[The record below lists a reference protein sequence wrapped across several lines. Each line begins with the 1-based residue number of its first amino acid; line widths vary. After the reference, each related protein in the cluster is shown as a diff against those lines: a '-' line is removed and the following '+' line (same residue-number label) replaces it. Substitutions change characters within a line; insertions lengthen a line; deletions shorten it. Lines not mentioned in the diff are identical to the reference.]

1 MIGWLLGRIGGYLW
15 PAVGIAFAVLMLA
28 LGWQTKRVT
37 WAKAETVQVQS
48 AWALDRAHAQ
58 AEALRITTEYRAEE
72 QRRAAAHQ
80 EIVDATE
87 RKLTQVRA
95 DAAIA
100 DAAAGKLQQRVAA
113 LVAEARRAA
122 TNPGPAGASP
132 PASDPA
138 DVLANVLGSCVAAV
152 RQLAVIA
159 DERGAAGNACEQS
172 YGALTPTNAATNPP

>member
-15 PAVGIAFAVLMLA
+15 PAVGIAFAVLMLG
-28 LGWQTKRVT
+28 LGLQTKRIA
-37 WAKAETVQVQS
+37 WAKAETVQVQN

-72 QRRAAAHQ
+72 QRRIAAHQ

-100 DAAAGKLQQRVAA
+100 DAAAGRLQQRVAA

-122 TNPGPAGASP
+122 ENSGPAGTSP
-132 PASDPA
+132 PAGDPIQLLA
-138 DVLANVLGSCVAAV
+138 DLQRRADEAAGVLARL
-152 RQLAVIA
+152 A
-159 DERGAAGNACEQS
+159 DERGAAGSACEAA
-172 YGALTPTNAATNPP
+172 YDALMR